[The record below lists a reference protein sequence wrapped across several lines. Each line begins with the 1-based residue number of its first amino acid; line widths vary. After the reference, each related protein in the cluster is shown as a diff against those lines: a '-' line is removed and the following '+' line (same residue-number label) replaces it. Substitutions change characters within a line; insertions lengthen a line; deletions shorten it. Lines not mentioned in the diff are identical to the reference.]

1 MEASALELR
10 CSDGVNDEA
19 DNSVGGVTG
28 HVEDDSSSA
37 QTQPP
42 RRCEK
47 PPPEGGASI
56 PRAAAMLGHLLE
68 ILGGLLNAVVKENDA
83 QAGQTDVKDSAV
95 IKNGEDE
102 SVSNDTHFCD

>member
-1 MEASALELR
+1 MLLYMELFSIYH
-10 CSDGVNDEA
+10 CTI
-19 DNSVGGVTG
+19 TG
-28 HVEDDSSSA
+28 HAEDDGSAA

-56 PRAAAMLGHLLE
+56 PRAAAMLGHFLE
-68 ILGGLLNAVVKENDA
+68 TLGGLLNAVVKEDDA

-95 IKNGEDE
+95 IKNGEDL
-102 SVSNDTHFCD
+102 SVSSDTHFCA